1 MRRRLPAL
9 PQSADRA
16 RIARAADMAVQS
28 VESAAT
34 LTQRLLAFSR
44 NQPLDP
50 RIIAPDELIGSM
62 TELLRRTLG
71 EKVDLETRCADGV
84 WPLRADPNQLENA
97 ILNLAVN
104 SRDAM
109 PE

>member
-34 LTQRLLAFSR
+34 LTHRLLAFSR

-50 RIIAPDELIGSM
+50 RVIAPDELIESM
-62 TELLRRTLG
+62 TDLLRRTLG
-71 EKVDLETRCADGV
+71 EKIDLETRFSDSL
-84 WPLRADPNQLENA
+84 WHIRADPNQLESA

-109 PE
+109 